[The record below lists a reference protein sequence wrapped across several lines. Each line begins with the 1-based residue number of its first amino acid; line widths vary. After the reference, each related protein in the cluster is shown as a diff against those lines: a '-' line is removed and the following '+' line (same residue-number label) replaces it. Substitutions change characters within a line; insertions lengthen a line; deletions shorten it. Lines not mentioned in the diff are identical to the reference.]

1 MASVRQLIERLIA
14 LRPERPLTL
23 LAVCPN
29 SSAVIEAGVLA
40 AVRNR
45 APMLFAATLN
55 QVDLDGG
62 YTGWTPEA
70 FGAVLRRHAA
80 LHHWEGPLIACLD
93 HGGPWLKD
101 LHRAEGWSYEATRDA
116 VQASLRACL
125 QAGYRLLHI
134 DATIDLDPPA
144 GSPVPVERVAQRTVD
159 LIQYAEAERERLG
172 LLPVDYEVGT
182 EEVHGGLVDE
192 AAFDRFLVSLR
203 HELEARRLL
212 HAWPCFIVG
221 KVGTD
226 LHTTFFD
233 PVTARRLYDR
243 VAPLGSLIKG
253 HYTDWVANPEDY
265 PAAGM
270 GGANIG
276 PELTT
281 EEVRALGEL
290 EEMERTLRRSSDEQ
304 SHFGRRLQEAVLAS
318 GRWTKWLQ
326 PEERGLSF
334 PDLAGERRSWLVET
348 GARYVWAQPSVQAA
362 RRQLY
367 ENVRGVV
374 PDPHRSVIERIVRAI
389 ERYIIAFHLR
399 DSLSL
404 FDQRSESVL
413 GPEGSVAE

>member
-1 MASVRQLIERLIA
+1 MASVRRLIERLIE
-14 LRPERPLTL
+14 LRPQRPLTL

-29 SSAVIEAGVLA
+29 SSAVMEAGVLA

-101 LHRAEGWSYEATRDA
+101 LHRTEGWSYEATRDS
-116 VQASLRACL
+116 VQASLQACL
-125 QAGYRLLHI
+125 RAGYRLLHI
-134 DATIDLDPPA
+134 DATIDLARPA

-159 LIQYAEAERERLG
+159 LIQYVEAERERLG
-172 LLPVDYEVGT
+172 LPPVDYEVGT
-182 EEVHGGLVDE
+182 EEVHGGLADE
-192 AAFDRFLVSLR
+192 AAFDRFLLSLR
-203 HELEARRLL
+203 RELEARRLL
-212 HAWPCFIVG
+212 HTWPCFIVG

-233 PVTARRLYDR
+233 PATARRLHDR

-281 EEVRALGEL
+281 EEVWALAEL
-290 EEMERTLRRSSDEQ
+290 EAMERTLRPSSPEH
-304 SHFGRRLQEAVLAS
+304 SRFGLTLQEAVLAS
-318 GRWTKWLQ
+318 GRWKKWLQ
-326 PEERGLSF
+326 PEERGVAF
-334 PDLAGERRSWLVET
+334 PDLAGERKSWLVET
-348 GARYVWAQPSVQAA
+348 GARYVWAELSVQAA
-362 RRQLY
+362 RRRLY
-367 ENVRGVV
+367 DNVKGAV
-374 PDPHRSVIERIVRAI
+374 PDPHRSVVERIARAI
-389 ERYIIAFHLR
+389 DRYLLAFHLR
-399 DSLSL
+399 DSLS
-404 FDQRSESVL
+404 FFEPTSESN
-413 GPEGSVAE
+413 